1 METFIKRPY
10 NWRTDTIPRTTC
22 KALEL
27 LSQQTWLKKSHWYL
41 AGGTALT
48 LQAGHRTSVDLDFF
62 TTKSGFSSSAL
73 LAKFDKK
80 IWTTTANE
88 ESAIYGKLLGGKV
101 SFIAYSFFK
110 PALPF
115 LYFENVKI
123 LQAQDIAVMKVIAIS
138 QRGKKRDFFDL
149 YWCCKNVQPLEKTI
163 LNLKTQYPTVA
174 HDFHH
179 ILKSLTYFTDA
190 ENDPAPKVLFKANWL
205 EVKKFFQKE
214 TVAITKKIIQLN

>member
-1 METFIKRPY
+1 METFIKRPH
-10 NWRTDTIPRTTC
+10 NWRTDSLPRTTC

-27 LSQQTWLKKSHWYL
+27 LSQQAWLKKSRWYL
-41 AGGTALT
+41 AGGTGLA
-48 LQAGHRTSVDLDFF
+48 LQAGHRTSVVLDFF
-62 TTKSGFSSSAL
+62 TVQSKFNNSAL

-80 IWTTTANE
+80 TWVTKTNE
-88 ESAIYGKLLGGKV
+88 ESTIYGELLGAKV

-115 LYFENVKI
+115 LYFGNVKI

-163 LNLKTQYPTVA
+163 LSLKTQYPMVA

-190 ENDPAPKVLFKANWL
+190 QKDPLPKILFKANWPQI
-205 EVKKFFQKE
+205 KKFFQKE
-214 TVAITKKIIQLN
+214 VSAITKKIIELN